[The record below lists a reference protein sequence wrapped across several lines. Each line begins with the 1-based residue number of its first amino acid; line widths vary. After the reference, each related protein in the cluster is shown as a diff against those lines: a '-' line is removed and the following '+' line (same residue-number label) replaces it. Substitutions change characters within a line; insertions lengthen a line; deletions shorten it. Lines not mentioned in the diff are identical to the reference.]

1 MPSSVDR
8 LSTLAPEL
16 LHDIFSLAHKTEKP
30 AAPLSRSLR
39 PFYDAV
45 KFCEVVARGGRRIR
59 SLLES
64 VTARPE
70 LGSLVHKIDLVDHD
84 RFTQLGM
91 ADMQALFASF
101 PDVRELSIA
110 IGDSSWLE
118 VIFPTRDGAQT
129 ALQESTKVLSVVCS
143 KSHGGGYDS
152 NVLVTLKR
160 LPNLNEILLDF
171 PDGTS
176 NQADPDMANFSLPAI
191 EHLHLGLHGNGATVG
206 GFVACFPRL
215 RLLSLKASGATCDFS
230 PALAGVKSRDG
241 IKQVWLDGYPP
252 LGWRFP
258 RELAAFSALETL
270 SLKGSFGG
278 ITLEAYGRLQGVSI
292 TTLKVNMGCDISAE
306 ALNALLGPQG
316 WCPNLKVLQL
326 DNLLAAYPPG
336 FCREDF
342 QDGDFNLH
350 DYAYNSSDAR
360 RFLSKFELPRWTT
373 LFSRSTYKRLA
384 RTAALHRVI
393 VKGSTVV
400 AREIELV
407 HRDLKEVMYRMMEE
421 EEQEE
426 EEEEEA
432 AVEEIGGGLG
442 VRLGA
447 PWDIRLRRSSDYR
460 DDEDEDGD

>member
-1 MPSSVDR
+1 MAQPETSSSAGVDR
-8 LSTLAPEL
+8 LSTLTPEL

-39 PFYDAV
+39 PFCDAV
-45 KFCEVVARGGRRIR
+45 KFCEVVARGGRRIH

-91 ADMQALFASF
+91 ADVQALFASF
-101 PDVRELSIA
+101 PDVRELSITA
-110 IGDSSWLE
+110 GDPSWLE
-118 VIFPTRDGAQT
+118 VILPTRDGAQT
-129 ALQESTKVLSVVCS
+129 ALQESAKAFSVVGS

-152 NVLVTLKR
+152 NVLATLKR

-176 NQADPDMANFSLPAI
+176 NQADPGMAKFSLPAI
-191 EHLHLGLHGNGATVG
+191 EHLHL
-206 GFVACFPRL
+206 
-215 RLLSLKASGATCDFS
+215 ASGATCDFS
-230 PALAGVKSRDG
+230 PALAGVKSREG
-241 IKQVWLDGYPP
+241 VKQVWLEGYPP

-258 RELAAFSALETL
+258 KELAAFSALETL

-306 ALNALLGPQG
+306 ALNALLGPQ
-316 WCPNLKVLQL
+316 
-326 DNLLAAYPPG
+326 
-336 FCREDF
+336 
-342 QDGDFNLH
+342 
-350 DYAYNSSDAR
+350 
-360 RFLSKFELPRWTT
+360 
-373 LFSRSTYKRLA
+373 
-384 RTAALHRVI
+384 ALHGVI

-407 HRDLKEVMYRMMEE
+407 HRDLKEVIYRMMEE
-421 EEQEE
+421 EEEQEE
-426 EEEEEA
+426 EQEEQEEAA
-432 AVEEIGGGLG
+432 AVEEIGGNLG

-447 PWDIRLRRSSDYR
+447 PWDIRLRRSSDYP